1 MLRFVFCLV
10 FLCVCYC
17 CTCVCYLSKK
27 RLELSAFRLT
37 KLSYVQKKTINLLNV
52 IEGITIMIISL
63 NIIMKWNEVNE
74 VFSHEKEKLPAIAI
88 VILCSIVVF

>member
-27 RLELSAFRLT
+27 RLELS
-37 KLSYVQKKTINLLNV
+37 TINLLNV

-63 NIIMKWNEVNE
+63 NIITKWNEVNE

-88 VILCSIVVF
+88 VILCFIVVFYVVLHV

>member
-27 RLELSAFRLT
+27 RLELS
-37 KLSYVQKKTINLLNV
+37 TINLLNV

>member
-1 MLRFVFCLV
+1 VLRFVFCLV

-27 RLELSAFRLT
+27 RLELS
-37 KLSYVQKKTINLLNV
+37 TINLLNV

-88 VILCSIVVF
+88 VILCFIVVFYVVLHV

>member
-1 MLRFVFCLV
+1 MLYLCLL
-10 FLCVCYC
+10 FI
-17 CTCVCYLSKK
+17 KK
-27 RLELSAFRLT
+27 KFGIICF
-37 KLSYVQKKTINLLNV
+37 QIDKTINLLNV

-88 VILCSIVVF
+88 VILCFIVVFYVVLHV